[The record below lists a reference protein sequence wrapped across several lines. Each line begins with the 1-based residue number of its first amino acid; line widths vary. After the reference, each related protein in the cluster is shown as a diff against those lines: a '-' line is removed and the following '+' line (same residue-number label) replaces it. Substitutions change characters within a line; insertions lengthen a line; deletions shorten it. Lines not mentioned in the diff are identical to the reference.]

1 MISSIINE
9 YSFANVILLCF
20 QIILPL
26 LIYIISF
33 TYVSDEQSN
42 WFNNVKLKST
52 VNIIS
57 GNKGTFIGCVVYIL
71 TGMASLLIIDF
82 YHNKN
87 MTGAERIGNKILTRY
102 FEAEKDSNIH
112 FFLFPTM
119 ILLSNLGFIVAYQTK
134 DFLTHTILTCFGI
147 VMNLYLMF
155 HYSRT
160 ISYNIALL
168 LLPLLLWQ
176 IFNVAYYGTGIITKD
191 NTSKDNSSS
200 SPANKSASDST
211 NNSSTNGSSAN
222 GSSTNNGSN
231 TNSSNT
237 NGSNANGSSTNGSTN
252 TSSNNGT
259 SNNTSSNTNTTN
271 SNTSNNNETN
281 KSNTA

>member
-9 YSFANVILLCF
+9 YSFANVLLLCF

-33 TYVSDEQSN
+33 TYVSDSQSN

-52 VNIIS
+52 ANIIS

-71 TGMASLLIIDF
+71 TGIASLLIIDF
-82 YHNKN
+82 YHHKN
-87 MTGAERIGNKILTRY
+87 MTGLDRVGNKILTRY
-102 FEAEKDSNIH
+102 FEAEKESNIH

-119 ILLSNLGFIVAYQTK
+119 VLISNLGFIVAYQTK

-147 VMNLYLMF
+147 VINLYLMF

-191 NTSKDNSSS
+191 NKDSDNPKTASNSSNS
-200 SPANKSASDST
+200 NSNNTNNGGST
-211 NNSSTNGSSAN
+211 NN
-222 GSSTNNGSN
+222 
-231 TNSSNT
+231 
-237 NGSNANGSSTNGSTN
+237 
-252 TSSNNGT
+252 T
-259 SNNTSSNTNTTN
+259 SNNTSNNGATN
-271 SNTSNNNETN
+271 SNSVNNNSTN
-281 KSNTA
+281 NDSTNNTSTNNDPPKATSA